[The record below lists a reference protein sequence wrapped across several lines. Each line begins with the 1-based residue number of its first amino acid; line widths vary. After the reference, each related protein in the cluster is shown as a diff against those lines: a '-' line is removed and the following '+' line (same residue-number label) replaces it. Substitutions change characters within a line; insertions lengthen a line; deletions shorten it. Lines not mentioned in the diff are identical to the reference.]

1 MQFMNSFLLA
11 GPKCSFE
18 ANETLYSCSPGRGKA
33 SGERG
38 NLGKKRKKTSS
49 TRMPFDQRAAN
60 EAEMPFQYAIGHSRD
75 FWSYFLCIFWP
86 TGRDWQLNYSV

>member
-49 TRMPFDQRAAN
+49 TRMPFDQRNSYSPN
-60 EAEMPFQYAIGHSRD
+60 EKTHNLPFYGSFTIT
-75 FWSYFLCIFWP
+75 YFLDKGFK
-86 TGRDWQLNYSV
+86 L